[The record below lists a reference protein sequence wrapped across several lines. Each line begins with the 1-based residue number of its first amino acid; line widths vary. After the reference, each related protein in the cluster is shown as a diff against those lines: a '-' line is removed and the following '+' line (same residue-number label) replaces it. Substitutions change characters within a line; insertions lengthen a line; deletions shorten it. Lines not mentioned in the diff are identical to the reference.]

1 LPEKLETPGARKE
14 KGARTHVS
22 RGSFLFFFSFLFLFF
37 RVYMYSPALT
47 PTSTSSFAHRFSP
60 YGCFFVIFFFFK
72 KRKRINSSAIPE
84 RKSTTFT
91 IGRYYSD
98 IHFFCHFLISK
109 NTFIKKKRFSRKK
122 PKIYKRKKWDD
133 AIDY

>member
-60 YGCFFVIFFFFK
+60 YGCFFLFK
-72 KRKRINSSAIPE
+72 KRKRINRSAIPE